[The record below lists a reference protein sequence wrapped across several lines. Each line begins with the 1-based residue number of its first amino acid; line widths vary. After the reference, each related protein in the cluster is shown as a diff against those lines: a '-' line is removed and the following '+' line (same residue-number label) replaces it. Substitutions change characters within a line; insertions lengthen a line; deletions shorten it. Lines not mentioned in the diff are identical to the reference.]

1 MRRRNIALTAV
12 GLLATATVLMGAANR
27 PVDSVRA
34 ASSAKPTGATGAR
47 LQVDTASRDAILRL
61 QTRLDAGEVSF
72 QFDSTL
78 GYLPSLLRA
87 LKIPPS
93 SQGLVF
99 SRTSLQTDLIAPW
112 SPRAVYFNDD
122 VYIGYVPESAFLEVA
137 VVNPAGGATFYTL
150 NQDSRAPP
158 KFLHEPNGCS
168 QCHLT
173 RATSDVPGFVLLSTL
188 ADRDG
193 YAITPVQN
201 GSTTDATAIEKR
213 FGGWYV
219 TGTHGTTGHSGNV
232 IAPKLYSEVADKEQY
247 LKEINLNAESAR
259 TDLNGKVS
267 TTRYIARYSD
277 IVALMVLVHQT
288 SVHNLITV
296 VHREAIKAQAEQLVV
311 SRYRGDTSN
320 TEPLENSN
328 AKFRVAVER
337 LVRSMLF
344 IDETPF
350 HGAIHES
357 TTFTKDFSQ
366 PGPRDKSG
374 RSLRDFDLE
383 RRLFKYPLSFLIYSE
398 GFASLP
404 EIARGAVYRRLR
416 VILNGAD
423 SNPDFAKL
431 SASDRQAISEILV
444 ATKPEYSKLGSN

>member
-1 MRRRNIALTAV
+1 MMRRRNIARRTL
-12 GLLATATVLMGAANR
+12 GLLATATVLMGASTP
-27 PVDSVRA
+27 PVDSARA
-34 ASSAKPTGATGAR
+34 TSSTTPTGAKS
-47 LQVDTASRDAILRL
+47 QVDTASRDAILRL
-61 QTRLDAGEVSF
+61 QTRIDAGEVLF
-72 QFDSTL
+72 RFDSTL

-93 SQGLVF
+93 SQGLIF

-122 VYIGYVPESAFLEVA
+122 VYIGYVPESTFLEVA

-150 NQDSRAPP
+150 NQDAHSPP

-168 QCHLT
+168 QCHLS
-173 RATSDVPGFVLLSTL
+173 RATSDVPGFVMLSTL

-219 TGTHGTTGHSGNV
+219 TGTHGTSGHSGNV

-259 TDLNGKVS
+259 TDLNDKVS

-296 VHREAIKAQAEQLVV
+296 VHREGIKAQAEQLVV

-328 AKFRVAVER
+328 AKFRVAVEH
-337 LVRSMLF
+337 LLRSMLF
-344 IDETPF
+344 IDETLF
-350 HGAIHES
+350 NGAVHES
-357 TTFTKDFSQ
+357 TSFTKDFAER
-366 PGPRDKSG
+366 GPRDKSG

-383 RRLFKYPLSFLIYSE
+383 HRLFKYPLSFLIYSE

-404 EIARGAVYRRLR
+404 DYARGAVYRRLR
-416 VILNGAD
+416 VILKGTD

-431 SASDRQAISEILV
+431 TASDRQSISEILV
-444 ATKPEYSKLGSN
+444 ATKPEYVTLGLN